1 MPNSQNHHIS
11 RCQISILLF
20 SNFSNHC
27 LANIL
32 EPLRAAN
39 DLSGRLN
46 YSWKIVTLDGL
57 EVSSS
62 SGLRLGADA
71 RLSDAGGDILMV
83 MPSYEFLTHA
93 TVATSRALRAAAKRF
108 TTLAGLDTG
117 SWLLAEAGLL
127 DGHQATIHWDEIDR
141 FSERFFEVHVQ
152 KEAVVFD
159 RRRASC
165 GGASTAFEMA
175 LQLIGEA
182 HGPTLRMRVE
192 NLFMGAY
199 SERPDPQVGIVS
211 RALQLMRTNLE
222 EPLLISDIAA
232 RLGRSQR
239 HLEIQVRAKMGA
251 NPQVIYRRMRLALAH
266 SLAVEAQVSVAEIA
280 VRCGY
285 QDASAMTRA
294 FRVEFETTPQA
305 VRRGF
310 GVPWS

>member
-83 MPSYEFLTHA
+83 MPSYEFLAHA
-93 TVATSRALRAAAKRF
+93 TVTTSRALRAAAKRF

-175 LQLIGEA
+175 LQLIGEV

-199 SERPDPQVGIVS
+199 SEQPDPQVGIVP

-232 RLGRSQR
+232 QLGRSQR

-305 VRRGF
+305 VRRGL
-310 GVPWS
+310 GVP

>member
-83 MPSYEFLTHA
+83 MPSYEFLAHA
-93 TVATSRALRAAAKRF
+93 TVTTSRALRAAAKRF

-199 SERPDPQVGIVS
+199 SEQPDPQVGIVP

-305 VRRGF
+305 VRRGL
-310 GVPWS
+310 GVP

>member
-1 MPNSQNHHIS
+1 MPNSQNHHIP

-83 MPSYEFLTHA
+83 MPSYEFLAHA
-93 TVATSRALRAAAKRF
+93 TVTTSRALRAAAKRF

-199 SERPDPQVGIVS
+199 SEQPDPQVGIVP

-232 RLGRSQR
+232 QLGRSQR

-305 VRRGF
+305 VRRGL
-310 GVPWS
+310 GVP

>member
-1 MPNSQNHHIS
+1 MPNSQSHHIS
-11 RCQISILLF
+11 PCQISILLF
-20 SNFSNHC
+20 GNFSNHC

-127 DGHQATIHWDEIDR
+127 DGYQATIHWDEIDR
-141 FSERFFEVHVQ
+141 FSERFFEVYVQ

-159 RRRASC
+159 RTRASC
-165 GGASTAFEMA
+165 GGALTAFAMA
-175 LQLIGEA
+175 LQLIDEA

-192 NLFMGAY
+192 NLFTGAY

-211 RALQLMRTNLE
+211 RALQLMRANLE

-294 FRVEFETTPQA
+294 FRAEFETTPQA
-305 VRRGF
+305 VRRGS